1 MSDENVRF
9 FYKKYAACFFNRE
22 LVGGVIRVY
31 KNPEEAGYTGK
42 T

>member
-9 FYKKYAACFFNRE
+9 FYKKYATCFFNRE

-31 KNPEEAGYTGK
+31 KNPEEAG
-42 T
+42 